1 MDTASHQ
8 TLDTEFGTHKDE
20 EVIVKILEKGDIHD
34 VEVCMVLCHFHPLP
48 FAASGFCRRGMEKL
62 MNCIYVIGARS
73 IKQQKHHEGVR
84 CGTLTAGQWRDV
96 EVV

>member
-34 VEVCMVLCHFHPLP
+34 VEVCVVL
-48 FAASGFCRRGMEKL
+48 
-62 MNCIYVIGARS
+62 
-73 IKQQKHHEGVR
+73 
-84 CGTLTAGQWRDV
+84 
-96 EVV
+96 